1 MTVTEEEIFLK
12 TVVILDKL
20 VCALSAHI
28 LDFVK
33 LFCHV
38 SCHIIHSCHLGFCF
52 VSHLLACFVFFC
64 SSICS
69 LYVCVCV
76 FLPFCSYLPLI

>member
-1 MTVTEEEIFLK
+1 MTATEEEIVLK

-20 VCALSAHI
+20 VVCALSAHI

-38 SCHIIHSCHLGFCF
+38 SPHIIHLCHLGFCCCF
-52 VSHLLACFVFFC
+52 PFACLFCFLLL
-64 SSICS
+64 
-69 LYVCVCV
+69 LYLLFVCVCV
-76 FLPFCSYLPLI
+76 FVFVCLCVLGD